1 MELSLRAN
9 LMATPI
15 STICLLRFLLYAFLL
30 SLKSGFAF
38 EGRESAESHH
48 VQPTHHNV
56 HITSLMPSSACSP
69 SPKGFLSF
77 IFISLSLSH
86 THNIHVHLSHSYSL
100 IRGYDAIN
108 NYMVPT
114 DSLFHYLKHW
124 FIDYSTIW
132 STDSLWILYKQVPTE
147 LH

>member
-1 MELSLRAN
+1 MKCLWEHNWWSWAWELIWWPLPFPPSASWGFCCMLPFFPWRVALLLKEERVQRATMSN
-9 LMATPI
+9 PL
-15 STICLLRFLLYAFLL
+15 
-30 SLKSGFAF
+30 
-38 EGRESAESHH
+38 
-48 VQPTHHNV
+48 
-56 HITSLMPSSACSP
+56 ITM
-69 SPKGFLSF
+69 
-77 IFISLSLSH
+77 FISLLSCH
-86 THNIHVHLSHSYSL
+86 QVLAAPLPKVFSHSYSL